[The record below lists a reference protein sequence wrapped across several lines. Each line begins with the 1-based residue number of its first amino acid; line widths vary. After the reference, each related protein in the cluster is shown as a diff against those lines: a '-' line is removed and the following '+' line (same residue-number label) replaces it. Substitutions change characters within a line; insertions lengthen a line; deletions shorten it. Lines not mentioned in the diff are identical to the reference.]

1 MQLSERNSDH
11 VAPHNNT
18 TEHDKNRK
26 RPKFALIGGIIGAIA
41 ITIYIV
47 TAIYPSRLFSQVQD
61 QDPVQQ
67 QPVLYNAHPTVAASL
82 LKTTSMMLY
91 HNSNVVWSRLFK
103 QMGKPYAKPALQLFE
118 DTVAAAGC
126 GYALPV
132 TGCFYCV
139 KDKAIYLDLAF
150 FAAAKKKSPIS
161 ADLVEAYLVGRQAA
175 HHVQDLL
182 GITAK
187 VQALRNKLA
196 PADYEKLAEKME
208 YQADYYAGLW
218 LKNTY
223 KHRLD
228 LSDMELA
235 VSITT
240 QTSADL
246 APLQD
251 RMQPETFTFNAI
263 SKHSSWL
270 YDGYSGG
277 SFKKGDIFT
286 EGELQ

>member
-1 MQLSERNSDH
+1 MQLSGKNSDH

-18 TEHDKNRK
+18 TEHDKNNK
-26 RPKFALIGGIIGAIA
+26 RPKFALIGGIIGIIAIA
-41 ITIYIV
+41 IYII
-47 TAIYPSRLFSQVQD
+47 TAVYPSRLFSQVQD

-67 QPVLYNAHPTVAASL
+67 QPVLYNAHPTIAASP
-82 LKTTSMMLY
+82 LKTTSMVLY
-91 HNSNVVWSRLFK
+91 HSSDVVWSRLFK
-103 QMGKPYAKPALQLFE
+103 QMGKTYTKPALQLFE
-118 DTVAAAGC
+118 DTVAAEGC

-139 KDKAIYLDLAF
+139 HDKAIYLDLSF
-150 FAAAKKKSPIS
+150 FAAVKKKSPTS
-161 ADLVEAYLVGRQAA
+161 ADLVQAYLVGRQAA

-187 VQALRNKLA
+187 VQGLRNKLT
-196 PADYEKLAEKME
+196 PAEYEKLSEKME
-208 YQADYYAGLW
+208 YQADFYAGLW
-218 LKNTY
+218 LKNVY

-246 APLQD
+246 LPLQD

-263 SKHSSWL
+263 SKHASWL
-270 YDGYSGG
+270 YNGYSSN
-277 SFKKGDIFT
+277 SFKKGEIFAN
-286 EGELQ
+286 GELQ